1 MIKTKTTHVTRRAV
15 LLSTAAAAFGGT
27 VVEPIEADEVIKA
40 LVGFPPGG
48 AIDTTARAYGHAM
61 NSIGTLVVENHP
73 GAAGNIAAGLLA
85 QARPDGR
92 TLMFAPV
99 NVYCISQALYGKLP
113 FDATRDFAPVGIAAT
128 FPWALA
134 VHPDVPANSLSEFVA
149 WLKANPQKALCGM
162 AAVGSEGH
170 LMAYGFSKA
179 AGIPLQFVPYK
190 GGAPMAQDLMA
201 GQILMAFDPIVNMG
215 PPHRSGK
222 VRILAVTGRQRAASL
237 PEVPTFRELGYPAI
251 TGQTWIGLATR
262 QGTRSE
268 TIQSYS
274 RALVAAANEASLTE
288 QLAAVGLTAVPGTPD
303 EMAAQMGADTVGYG
317 KLARELGLR
326 LD

>member
-1 MIKTKTTHVTRRAV
+1 M
-15 LLSTAAAAFGGT
+15 LLSTTAAAFGSSPFAAMGADD
-27 VVEPIEADEVIKA
+27 VVKA

-48 AIDTTARAYGHAM
+48 AIDTTARAFGRAM
-61 NSIGTLVVENHP
+61 TSVGTVVVENHP

-85 QARPDGR
+85 QSRPDGR

-99 NVYCISQALYGKLP
+99 NVYCISQALYRNLA
-113 FDATRDFAPVGIAAT
+113 FDAVRDFAPVGITAT
-128 FPWALA
+128 FPWSLA
-134 VHPDVPANSLSEFVA
+134 VHPSVPAHSLSEFVA

-162 AAVGSEGH
+162 AAIGSEGH
-170 LMAYGFSKA
+170 LMAYAFSKE

-215 PPHRSGK
+215 PPHRAGK

-237 PEVPTFRELGYPAI
+237 PEVPTFSELGFPAI
-251 TGQTWIGLATR
+251 TGQTWIGVAAR
-262 QGTRSE
+262 KGTPSE

-274 RALVAAANEASLTE
+274 SALIAAANEPSLRE
-288 QLAAVGLTAVPGTPD
+288 RLALVGLTAVAGTPD
-303 EMAAQMGADTVGYG
+303 EMGAQMAADTARYG